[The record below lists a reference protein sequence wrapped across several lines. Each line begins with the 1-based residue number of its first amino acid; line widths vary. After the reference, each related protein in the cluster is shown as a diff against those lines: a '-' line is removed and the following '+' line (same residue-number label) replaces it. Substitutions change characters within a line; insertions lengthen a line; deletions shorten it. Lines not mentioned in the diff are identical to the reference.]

1 MYLKKISLLSCCSW
15 EVRHFKLERS
25 FKNYLLMSCNLEI
38 VFTSPVRI
46 KSFFT
51 LKDKLPEMLHSGLIY
66 KYKCGSYNA
75 TYYGKTK
82 RLFKV
87 QIYENLDISHLTGKK
102 NTSYMATTIH
112 PLEAFLF

>member
-1 MYLKKISLLSCCSW
+1 
-15 EVRHFKLERS
+15 
-25 FKNYLLMSCNLEI
+25 MSCNLEI

-66 KYKCGSYNA
+66 KYECGSYNA

-87 QIYENLDISHLTGKK
+87 QIYENLDI
-102 NTSYMATTIH
+102 
-112 PLEAFLF
+112 